1 VRYCTSFGGGRR
13 EDAKKVSGT
22 SKPDF
27 KIAAMGELKDE
38 DEVQSSQVRDYA
50 TTTGGAI
57 FHASKSNTMPDL
69 YSRIMEQARHDYTIA
84 YAPTGN
90 IKNANFHTVKSH
102 RHVPADGEYPERLLH
117 KRFGDSPSV
126 ESRALNVAAFA
137 FQGSLLCWRPYLR
150 ALLNSTPIRRL
161 FLIGS
166 LKPFV
171 ADPGTRDAREKE
183 AT

>member
-57 FHASKSNTMPDL
+57 FYASKSNTMPDL

-90 IKNANFHTVKSH
+90 IKNANCHTVK
-102 RHVPADGEYPERLLH
+102 VTATCRLTASTRSGYYTSDSGTLH
-117 KRFGDSPSV
+117 
-126 ESRALNVAAFA
+126 
-137 FQGSLLCWRPYLR
+137 Q
-150 ALLNSTPIRRL
+150 
-161 FLIGS
+161 
-166 LKPFV
+166 
-171 ADPGTRDAREKE
+171 
-183 AT
+183 